1 MTLTSSRLPEGDVL
15 HLRLRKLLL
24 LLILSY
30 PPLLLTAAIRGTAS
44 EFVLIHL
51 GMYAISVVYFIGSRD
66 HSLIFFIVTHSFWLF
81 SYLIFLYAF
90 FYAVSADRYLVA
102 PIRSSLIAALYLT
115 ACLSARV
122 VGLGLSSFNGPRNN
136 QSTIP
141 VNVANAFCLL
151 GLAFI
156 PTRILFG
163 SESFWYAMSGTFT
176 QFYWLGLY
184 FKFDKERVSLSN
196 PFLLTGIIICLAV
209 SILDGRRALV
219 IEFSLTFFLIYL
231 RTSARA
237 ITVARCALFL
247 FAGVY
252 LARFSDIILY
262 ARIFIGKDRPADVLS
277 FILSSLFSTAFL
289 LAPFGNSESSRI
301 RDAINSY
308 VSPFS
313 NYRVATFE
321 GRTGILERA
330 TLLPTMDTVIG
341 VLPEPGGVNWLELR
355 NILFSILP
363 SVGQDKDVSF
373 ADRLTWLTGLRPQGS
388 IGHPLVTAAGE
399 FFAMGGYPLLYF
411 YALAIFSILF
421 LELKFVANLFG
432 NGAVA
437 IMFIFTQAFY
447 MMFSS
452 TAISATA
459 VVIRQIPFVICIYL
473 LMSALTLNR
482 AK

>member
-1 MTLTSSRLPEGDVL
+1 
-15 HLRLRKLLL
+15 
-24 LLILSY
+24 
-30 PPLLLTAAIRGTAS
+30 
-44 EFVLIHL
+44 
-51 GMYAISVVYFIGSRD
+51 
-66 HSLIFFIVTHSFWLF
+66 
-81 SYLIFLYAF
+81 
-90 FYAVSADRYLVA
+90 
-102 PIRSSLIAALYLT
+102 
-115 ACLSARV
+115 
-122 VGLGLSSFNGPRNN
+122 
-136 QSTIP
+136 
-141 VNVANAFCLL
+141 
-151 GLAFI
+151 
-156 PTRILFG
+156 
-163 SESFWYAMSGTFT
+163 
-176 QFYWLGLY
+176 
-184 FKFDKERVSLSN
+184 
-196 PFLLTGIIICLAV
+196 
-209 SILDGRRALV
+209 
-219 IEFSLTFFLIYL
+219 
-231 RTSARA
+231 
-237 ITVARCALFL
+237 LFL
-247 FAGVY
+247 VAGVY

-262 ARIFIGKDRPADVLS
+262 ARIFIGKDRSADMLR

-308 VSPFS
+308 VSVTQFS

-321 GRTGILERA
+321 GRSGILERA
-330 TLLPTMDTVIG
+330 TLLPQMDIVIG
-341 VLPEPGGVNWLELR
+341 VLPEPGGVNWFELR

-363 SVGQDKDVSF
+363 SVGQDKDVNF
-373 ADRLTWLTGLRPQGS
+373 GDRLTWLTGLRPQGS